1 MIFADNCFLFAQYKA
16 QMLKIIGDAIKN
28 LNKRSLGWKEGE
40 MELISWGLDGSIG
53 DVKIVED
60 GKAYMIK
67 EVDSLRTLGAL
78 IKKEAD
84 SLSAMRFRMNKADK
98 AMWMDMKFLREQRNC
113 GRKETQKIQGDSA
126 IMPSSLM

>member
-1 MIFADNCFLFAQYKA
+1 
-16 QMLKIIGDAIKN
+16 
-28 LNKRSLGWKEGE
+28 
-40 MELISWGLDGSIG
+40 MELISWGLDASIG

-84 SLSAMRFRMNKADK
+84 SMSTM
-98 AMWMDMKFLREQRNC
+98 
-113 GRKETQKIQGDSA
+113 
-126 IMPSSLM
+126 